1 MTVFDRVSTAAA
13 RLAEARAALPPGAIE
28 LACHAAVPVA
38 VDPTLLNLLRIN
50 FFVDPPHDLPWSVE
64 AALLTSPLFKELGG
78 DLYEIDDD
86 LRRHLLIS
94 LRTTYGPDRA
104 VQVALLLERYCDRP
118 GVWGAHPF
126 LEQAQRL
133 TAIGIIDPPA
143 ALRWLDDAAA
153 DSRTEAGLS
162 KDWFVA
168 MRGRLD
174 RQPDPALRLDTEMDE
189 AIALLPSNAAV
200 QRLAELG
207 QLPGADLDAIRNALG
222 FVRSDAAASALAL
235 LDRLAGPESSD
246 ADLEDA
252 PVPLTDLLGA
262 FPMWDEHLDGRLVP
276 VPFGVDN
283 AGRPV
288 TLDLERHGPHGWI
301 IAPAY
306 TGRRQLLRTIVLAL
320 AAAHPPH
327 ELELL
332 LVGASGARTFA
343 GLKDLPH
350 TVGVIPGPLTPISAG
365 RLADD
370 IGREL
375 DRRLHMPANRPKL
388 VIVIDKYLNLPP
400 HPDSLVGR
408 LFNADDAGLHVLLTD
423 GSHDFRSPG
432 LPEHLGFEMRLE
444 PNALPGFGTFTTRS
458 SEPQQFR
465 GAVTFLPLAPPRRD
479 TVAEWLVAR
488 MSGLAGPRPWI
499 AAPAPSAQPALLDLL
514 GPRRVVE
521 GRGLTAG
528 SQALWGKAAGIAGS
542 VARKDGTGYEPLE
555 LDLTTGNVA
564 IVGMPYTGRVD
575 VLVSLV
581 LSLALTNT
589 PDEVQ
594 VLLLD
599 HGGGLAPLFALP
611 HVGLA
616 VDDEDDPQARS
627 EALRAALWFIERH
640 RSTRRLFLVMNRWG
654 PPALAELLT
663 LAAASHHP
671 SQGFHILAS
680 AESWDVGGIESFTT
694 RMETKLAD
702 PSTSRIDADR
712 AAELHA
718 ERLDYGLAPDG
729 KPFVIGL
736 IGEHRADNR
745 DNAAALATDIAI
757 QWTAS
762 AAGGRRRLGSG
773 RFALVVGNVG
783 SDDEWYGDTFA
794 MRENLAAMSEALG
807 DPSIGGFAVTSTV
820 DRDPQR
826 IRQAIG
832 EFLSDRTYTDQ
843 VVLYLAGHVLRD
855 LDGPDAVAGVGVQWL
870 RTRLDACRARRQ
882 LAILDVCTTDE
893 SDGMRLADLLSV
905 AVDVTRTWMVGSYP
919 PGGLPRFTH
928 ALISG
933 LHDGSADNDGDGVI
947 TALEAFRHAVA
958 HGVAADSWTPR
969 LRHGAG
975 HGFVIAAA

>member
-13 RLAEARAALPPGAIE
+13 RLAEARATLPPGAIE

-133 TAIGIIDPPA
+133 TAIGIIDPSTA
-143 ALRWLDDAAA
+143 HRWLEDAAG
-153 DSRTEAGLS
+153 DSRAETGLS

-174 RQPDPALRLDTEMDE
+174 RQPDPALRLGAEMED
-189 AIALLPSNAAV
+189 AIGLLPSNAAV

-207 QLPGADLDAIRNALG
+207 QLPGADLDAIRNALS

-235 LDRLAGPESSD
+235 LDRLAGPEPSD

-252 PVPLTDLLGA
+252 PVPLTDLLGG

-276 VPFGVDN
+276 VPFGVDD

-288 TLDLERHGPHGWI
+288 TLDLERHGPHGRVV
-301 IAPAY
+301 APVG
-306 TGRRQLLRTIVLAL
+306 TDRRELLRTVVLAL

-332 LVGASGARTFA
+332 LVDAGGAQTFTD
-343 GLKDLPH
+343 LKFLPH
-350 TVGVIPGPLTPISAG
+350 TVGVISGLLTPVSSG
-365 RLADD
+365 RLAND

-375 DRRLHMPANRPKL
+375 DRRLHLPASRPKL
-388 VIVIDKYLNLPP
+388 VIVIDDSRHFPP
-400 HPDSLVGR
+400 RQAGLLGR
-408 LFNADDAGLHVLLTD
+408 LVDGTDAGLHVLLTD
-423 GSHDFRSPG
+423 RIHDVRSYG
-432 LPEHLGFEMRLE
+432 LPGHLGFEMRLE
-444 PNALPGFGTFTTRS
+444 PNALPGFGTFTARS

-465 GAVTFLPLAPPRRD
+465 GAVTFLPHDPPRRG
-479 TVAEWLVAR
+479 TVAEWLVGRMAALAR
-488 MSGLAGPRPWI
+488 PRPWI
-499 AAPAPSAQPALLDLL
+499 AAPAPSTQPALLDLL
-514 GPRRVVE
+514 GPGRVVE

-542 VARKDGTGYEPLE
+542 VGRKDGTGYEPLE
-555 LDLTTGNVA
+555 LDLTAGNVA

-575 VLVSLV
+575 ILISLV

-594 VLLLD
+594 FLLLD

-616 VDDEDDPQARS
+616 VDDEDDPQARGT
-627 EALRAALWFIERH
+627 ALRAALRFIERR

-654 PPALAELLT
+654 PPDLPELRT
-663 LAAASHHP
+663 LAAASRDP
-671 SQGFHILAS
+671 SHGFHILAS
-680 AESWDVGGIESFTT
+680 AVSWDVGGIESFTT
-694 RMETKLAD
+694 KMETKLGD
-702 PSTSRIDADR
+702 PSTSRIDAGR

-729 KPFVIGL
+729 EPFVIGL
-736 IGEHRADNR
+736 IGEHRADNS
-745 DNAAALATDIAI
+745 DNAAALAADIAI
-757 QWTAS
+757 QWITS
-762 AAGGRRRLGSG
+762 AAGGQRSLGSG
-773 RFALVVGNVG
+773 RFALVIGNVR
-783 SDDEWYGDTFA
+783 YGDTIA
-794 MRENLAAMSEALG
+794 IRGNVAAMSEVLG

-820 DRDPQR
+820 DRDPRR

-832 EFLSDRTYTDQ
+832 EFLSDRTHTDQ

-870 RTRLDACRARRQ
+870 RTRLNACRARRR
-882 LAILDVCTTDE
+882 LAILDVCTDDE
-893 SDGMRLADLLSV
+893 GDGTRLADLLS
-905 AVDVTRTWMVGSYP
+905 ATGDVTGAWMVGSYP
-919 PGGLPRFTH
+919 RGGFPSFTR
-928 ALISG
+928 ALVSG
-933 LHDGSADNDGDGVI
+933 LRGGSADNDGDGVI
-947 TALEAFRHAVA
+947 TAGEAFRHAVA
-958 HGVAADSWTPR
+958 HGVAADAWTPL
-969 LRHGAG
+969 LRGN
-975 HGFVIAAA
+975 GFGDEFVVAAA